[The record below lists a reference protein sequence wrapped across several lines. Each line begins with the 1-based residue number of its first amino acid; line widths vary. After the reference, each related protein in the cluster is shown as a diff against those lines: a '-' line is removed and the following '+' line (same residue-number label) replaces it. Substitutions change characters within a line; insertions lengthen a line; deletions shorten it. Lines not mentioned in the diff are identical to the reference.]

1 MVWSWT
7 SWSSWSFPCFYGS
20 MDSQPVHAMC
30 HFLRQLGSS
39 LLQTG
44 HFLLP
49 WHLVTKPIQPYW
61 LFPSGSQSLPPGDTT
76 LHTHCYQTLPAPL
89 PIVMGFTSALLLA
102 PLLVHIQLSK
112 AVQICLKKKNNNNTT
127 KKKKHHQQHRT
138 KTSVFA
144 EVFCTS

>member
-1 MVWSWT
+1 
-7 SWSSWSFPCFYGS
+7 

-49 WHLVTKPIQPYW
+49 WHLITKPIQPYW

-89 PIVMGFTSALLLA
+89 PIVMGFTSALLLT

-112 AVQICLKKKNNNNTT
+112 AVQICLKKKIITIQQQKKKNTT
-127 KKKKHHQQHRT
+127 SSIEQKQVCSLKCFVHHSCYLPFLFILHL
-138 KTSVFA
+138 
-144 EVFCTS
+144 